1 MDRARHERRE
11 MLARGDRRTALVE
24 RPGNEP
30 FDDEVTVGIDAQAAN
45 ATGRFA

>member
-1 MDRARHERRE
+1 MDRSRHERRE
-11 MLARGDRRTALVE
+11 MLARGDRRIALVE
-24 RPGNEP
+24 RPGNER